1 MSRGPSARQRE
12 GGVRN
17 AGAGAPL
24 PAAGRPRVFRRASR
38 AAAVAL
44 LLAAG
49 ACRDTATE
57 TVGPAAPPDPSATF
71 TRVQREVFTP
81 SCALAGCHA
90 APAPKVALVLEA
102 GKSYASLVGVVSA
115 ETSLLRVMAGLPN
128 DSYLVVKLR
137 ADAAI
142 VGDRMP
148 PGAPPVSAG
157 QLQLVV
163 DWIRRGAP
171 ND

>member
-1 MSRGPSARQRE
+1 MSRGPSARQRDT
-12 GGVRN
+12 GGARD
-17 AGAGAPL
+17 
-24 PAAGRPRVFRRASR
+24 AGRGARAL
-38 AAAVAL
+38 AMAL

-49 ACRDTATE
+49 ACRDAPQD
-57 TVGPAAPPDPSATF
+57 TVGPAAPPDPTATF

-81 SCALAGCHA
+81 SCALSGCHA
-90 APAPKVALVLEA
+90 AAAPKVALVLEA
-102 GKSYASLVGVVSA
+102 GRSYASLVGVVSA
-115 ETSLLRVMAGLPN
+115 ETALLRVMAGLPN

-137 ADAAI
+137 ADASI

-148 PGAPPVSAG
+148 AG
-157 QLQLVV
+157 SPAIPSSQLQLVV